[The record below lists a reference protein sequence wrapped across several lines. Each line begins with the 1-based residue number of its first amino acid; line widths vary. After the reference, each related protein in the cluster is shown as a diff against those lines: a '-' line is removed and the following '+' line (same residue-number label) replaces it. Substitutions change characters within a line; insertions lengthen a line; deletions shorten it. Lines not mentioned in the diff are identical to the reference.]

1 MSHEISQQFFF
12 DAAHTLQRDLGDLG
26 DKSEADSSRRLH
38 GHTYNAE
45 VFLAGKPDPRSGM
58 VVDLGRVRLA
68 IAGLRETLDHR
79 LLDDVAGLG
88 PATLENLC
96 SYIWRQLAPGFPSLS
111 AVRVWRVSSGDGCT
125 LRGDPDGAA
134 AT

>member
-12 DAAHTLQRDLGDLG
+12 DAAHTLQR
-26 DKSEADSSRRLH
+26 EIETDSSRRVH

-45 VFLAGKPDPRSGM
+45 ISLAGKPDPQTGM
-58 VVDLGRVRLA
+58 VADLGHVRLA
-68 IAGLRETLDHR
+68 IAGLREQLDHR

-96 SYIWRQLAPGFPSLS
+96 SFIWRQLAPGFPTLS
-111 AVRVWRVSSGDGCT
+111 VVRVWRAPSGDGCT
-125 LRGDPDGAA
+125 LRGHPDGHADGHA
-134 AT
+134 PA